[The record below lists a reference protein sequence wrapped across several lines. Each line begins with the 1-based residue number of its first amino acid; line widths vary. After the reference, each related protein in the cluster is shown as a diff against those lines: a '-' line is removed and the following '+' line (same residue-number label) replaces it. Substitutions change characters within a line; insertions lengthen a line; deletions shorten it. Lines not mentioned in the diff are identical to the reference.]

1 MVFVPSRGFLFFYG
15 CMGYV
20 PWLNK
25 YRFRPLTGI
34 SLFLYNHRT
43 YCCLYASVFSSPHGD
58 FSFSMIFWTVLS
70 NSWKHSFS
78 SPHGDFS
85 FSMTEDFMTAIT
97 HEECF
102 RPLTGISLFLLTLTE
117 EEVRSALFSS
127 PHGDFSFSIFLACH
141 HQHNGANRFRP
152 LTGISL
158 FLSHLLSMSWRK
170 LGKFSSPHGDFSF
183 SISSSKLLPCV
194 ASVFVPSRGFLFF
207 YNICK

>member
-1 MVFVPSRGFLFFYG
+1 
-15 CMGYV
+15 
-20 PWLNK
+20 
-25 YRFRPLTGI
+25 
-34 SLFLYNHRT
+34 
-43 YCCLYASVFSSPHGD
+43 
-58 FSFSMIFWTVLS
+58 
-70 NSWKHSFS
+70 
-78 SPHGDFS
+78 
-85 FSMTEDFMTAIT
+85 MTAIT

-183 SISSSKLLPCV
+183 SIAERYEEHLQQICFRPLTGISLFLWSCLHTQRARQQEFSSPHGDFSFSI
-194 ASVFVPSRGFLFF
+194 ASRPDWRSATWTVFVPSRGFLFF
-207 YNICK
+207 YRCANSPAASPAKPFSSPHGDFSFSILSHIPLINQGLFL